1 MHRNFPDG
9 DEGPS
14 DRPIGIPILFPDP
27 MASTARAACAVLDQG
42 TEFLDPLPPALYR
55 QPTRAIFNAS
65 LGAHYRHC
73 LEHFSSLLGGLDRGL
88 INYDDRPRQ
97 ARLETDPLFAVDQTR
112 RLRTRLELLSPSD
125 EQRMVQVRG
134 LVTPTGPTVDHL
146 STVGR
151 ELSYAV
157 AHTIHHYALMAVLA
171 ATLGATVPAG
181 FGVAPSTAA
190 YWREQE
196 ESKA

>member
-9 DEGPS
+9 EEAPS
-14 DRPIGIPILFPDP
+14 DRPIGIPIQFPDQMP
-27 MASTARAACAVLDQG
+27 STARAACSVLDQG
-42 TEFLDPLPPALYR
+42 AEFLDYLPPTLYR
-55 QPTRAIFNAS
+55 QPTRAIFSAS

-97 ARLETDPLFAVDQTR
+97 ARLEMDPLFAVDETR
-112 RLRTRLELLSPSD
+112 RLRTRLELLSPGD
-125 EQRMVQVRG
+125 EQRMIRVRG
-134 LVTPTGPTVDHL
+134 LVAPSGPTVDHL

-151 ELSYAV
+151 ELSYAI

-171 ATLGATVPAG
+171 TTLGAAVPAG

-190 YWREQE
+190 YWRDLE
-196 ESKA
+196 ERTA